1 MKLKKLK
8 RRYNLFIKNEEK
20 KLIHD
25 KEVSQRQL
33 RVQELLK
40 SALNEILIRG
50 ESKNPFLDNILVT
63 ITHVD
68 VSPDLRNAKFYIVPT
83 TISDTEEIINALNV
97 SKKIIRKKIV
107 DRVNLK
113 YAPEISFYFD
123 ETINEIE
130 RLDELFSSE
139 KVKND
144 TISS

>member
-1 MKLKKLK
+1 M
-8 RRYNLFIKNEEK
+8 
-20 KLIHD
+20 
-25 KEVSQRQL
+25 
-33 RVQELLK
+33 
-40 SALNEILIRG
+40 IRG

-68 VSPDLRNAKFYIVPT
+68 VSPDLRNARFYIVPT
-83 TISDTEEIINALNV
+83 TISDTEKIINALNV
-97 SKKIIRKKIV
+97 SKKLSEKIV

-139 KVKND
+139 KVKM
-144 TISS
+144 IQSS